1 VGGSNDVLWVHSKL
15 IGLGRPCGLDSSDRV
30 GKGAVLISARRLLG
44 TLRERGTHHV
54 KEDTISGE
62 VGRVGPFLSVMSRL
76 ESYRV
81 LLLFVGG
88 DCTGHCND
96 DDVMLMGSR
105 CLGYRCTCKNVGC
118 EEAS

>member
-1 VGGSNDVLWVHSKL
+1 MSGSNDVLRVHSKL
-15 IGLGRPCGLDSSDRV
+15 IGLGRPCSLDSSDRV
-30 GKGAVLISARRLLG
+30 GKGAVLISVRGLLE

-54 KEDTISGE
+54 KENTISGK

-88 DCTGHCND
+88 DCAGHCND
-96 DDVMLMGSR
+96 DDVM
-105 CLGYRCTCKNVGC
+105 
-118 EEAS
+118 